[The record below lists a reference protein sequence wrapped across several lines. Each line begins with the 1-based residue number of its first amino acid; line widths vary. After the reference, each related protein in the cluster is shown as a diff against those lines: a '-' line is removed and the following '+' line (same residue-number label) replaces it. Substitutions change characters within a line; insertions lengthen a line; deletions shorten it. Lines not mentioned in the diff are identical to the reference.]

1 MNDILDKSPWSFD
14 KRLVLLKRFTCDVSS
29 ENVTFQQSLF
39 WIWVFNILIK
49 SMNSM
54 VGIANEIGVPLLV
67 DAAKSGL
74 AWGPFL
80 RIRVDVDITKPLMRS
95 KMIHIEGMEKGCVY
109 FKYER
114 LLIYCYRCGILG
126 HQERVCHKAK
136 KVCIS
141 SEEDDYQFGSWLH
154 AVGPKINRERKSHCQ
169 SENLPEKPQQIF
181 RWMNLLE
188 SQVAR

>member
-1 MNDILDKSPWSFD
+1 
-14 KRLVLLKRFTCDVSS
+14 
-29 ENVTFQQSLF
+29 
-39 WIWVFNILIK
+39 
-49 SMNSM
+49 MNST

-80 RIRVDVDITKPLMRS
+80 RIKVDVDITKPLMRS
-95 KMIHIEGMEKGCVY
+95 KMIHIEGMEKGWVY

-136 KVCIS
+136 KVCVS
-141 SEEDDYQFGSWLH
+141 LEEDDYQFGSWLH
-154 AVGPKINRERKSHCQ
+154 VVGPKINRERNSYNKS
-169 SENLPEKPQQIF
+169 
-181 RWMNLLE
+181 
-188 SQVAR
+188 